1 MSIGTD
7 MQPKRAQTGALAWYR
22 LGWQWFTTNPMTWVL
37 LIVAYFAILMAL
49 QLLPVFGSLIGAVLW
64 PGLSAGLLYASKKSS
79 EGTVIRVT
87 DLFSALLY
95 SNNRSGLLNLGM
107 ISLAVALVSGLA
119 IYSIGGEELMSA
131 LNQSNPSNMSDE
143 SIALMEAQLPMLLSI
158 MLVISAITAVFFMYA
173 VPLVAFKGV
182 PAFAAIKAS
191 ISTSLINFIP
201 LWLFGSLYLI
211 FAMLA
216 SLPMMLGFLIL
227 MPVTICAW
235 YASYLDIF
243 GQDTETDITTIV

>member
-1 MSIGTD
+1 
-7 MQPKRAQTGALAWYR
+7 MQPKQAQTGALAWYR
-22 LGWQWFTTNPMTWVL
+22 LGWKWFTTNPVIWVL

-49 QLLPVFGSLIGAVLW
+49 QLIPVFGSLIGAVLW

-79 EGTVIRVT
+79 EGTAIRMA

-95 SNNRSGLLNLGM
+95 SNNRSGLLHLGM

-143 SIALMEAQLPMLLSI
+143 SMALMEAQLPMLLSI
-158 MLVISAITAVFFMYA
+158 MLVISAITAIFFMYA
-173 VPLVAFKGV
+173 VPLVAFQGV

-191 ISTSLINFIP
+191 IMTSLINFIP

-243 GQDTETDITTIV
+243 GQDSETDITTIV

>member
-1 MSIGTD
+1 
-7 MQPKRAQTGALAWYR
+7 MQPKRARTGALAWYR
-22 LGWQWFTTNPMTWVL
+22 LGWQWFTSNPVIWML
-37 LIVAYFAILMAL
+37 LIFVYFVILMAL
-49 QLLPVFGSLIGAVLW
+49 QLIPLLGPLIGAVLW

-79 EGTVIRVT
+79 EGTAIRVG

-95 SNNRSGLLNLGM
+95 SNNRFGLLHLGL
-107 ISLAVALVSGLA
+107 ISLAVALVSGVG
-119 IYSIGGEELMSA
+119 IYYIGGEELMAA
-131 LNQSNPSNMSDE
+131 LNQTNPSNMSEE
-143 SIALMEAQLPMLLSI
+143 SVALMEAQLPMLLSI

-182 PAFAAIKAS
+182 PAFTAIKTS

-243 GQDTETDITTIV
+243 GQDSDADITTIV

>member
-1 MSIGTD
+1 
-7 MQPKRAQTGALAWYR
+7 MQPKRARTGALAWYT
-22 LGWQWFTTNPMTWVL
+22 LGWKWFTTNPVIWVL
-37 LIVAYFAILMAL
+37 LLVAYFAILMVL
-49 QLLPVFGSLIGAVLW
+49 QLIPVLGSLAGAVLW
-64 PGLSAGLLYASKKSS
+64 PGLSAGLLYAAKKSS
-79 EGTVIRVT
+79 EGTPMRMS

-95 SNNRSGLLNLGM
+95 SNNQSGLLHLGM
-107 ISLAVALVSGLA
+107 ISLAVAIVSGFA
-119 IYSIGGEELMSA
+119 IYSIGGEELMAA
-131 LNQSNPSNMSDE
+131 LNQSNPSNMSEE
-143 SIALMEAQLPMLLSI
+143 SMALMEAQLPMILSI
-158 MLVISAITAVFFMYA
+158 MLIISAITAVFFMYA

-243 GQDTETDITTIV
+243 GQDAETDITTIV

>member
-1 MSIGTD
+1 

-22 LGWQWFTTNPMTWVL
+22 LGWQWFTTNPIIWIL

-49 QLLPVFGSLIGAVLW
+49 QLIPVIGSLIGAVIW

-79 EGTVIRVT
+79 EGTAIRVT

-95 SNNRSGLLNLGM
+95 SNSRSSLLHLGM

-119 IYSIGGEELMSA
+119 IYSIGGEDLMSA

-143 SIALMEAQLPMLLSI
+143 SMALMEAQLPMLLSI

-173 VPLVAFKGV
+173 VPLVAFKGI

-191 ISTSLINFIP
+191 VSTSLINFIP

-243 GQDTETDITTIV
+243 GQDSETDITTIV